1 MKSRYLLLLTIFL
14 GLLSLAVVFFLVR
27 QGVQK
32 PQNAAPSKATEVDK
46 NKCQGNP
53 NPSAKC
59 FDCLKD
65 ATDSGVI
72 NQLDFASCFKKFYG
86 KDVGTQ

>member
-1 MKSRYLLLLTIFL
+1 MRGRYFLLLTIFV
-14 GLLSLAVVFFLVR
+14 GLLSLAVVWFLVR

-32 PQNAAPSKATEVDK
+32 PQNAVPSKAAEGDV
-46 NKCQGNP
+46 NKCQGNQNAP
-53 NPSAKC
+53 AKC

-65 ATDSGVI
+65 NSNDQI

-86 KDVGTQ
+86 QNVGTQ